1 MIVSTIVEPEGCVN
15 GNVAVVIAGRP
26 AWNPSGV
33 PAACTRRSTS
43 AGTPGELISL
53 LATTLASK
61 TARSTSAAGPRPFPL
76 DHPVYQGET
85 VDAHAGTG
93 MLPSAMPS
101 ASLSSRFAH
110 RSNPSYRW
118 QSAFMSAP
126 VDISINCLKVP
137 RWSASDTG
145 SAPSPPPWAR
155 TCVTW
160 VSMVTASRRPRPYGG
175 VRPGP
180 WLSGESAEKPVG
192 APPPSRPRACSAP
205 HPQAHGDPC
214 PLRSLRAV
222 RRLPRM
228 VIPRSLSCSGT
239 SGDRG
244 LVMNETPPPIRIGPS
259 VSVL

>member
-101 ASLSSRFAH
+101 ASLSSRCAH
-110 RSNPSYRW
+110 RYNPAYRW

-137 RWSASDTG
+137 RWSASDT
-145 SAPSPPPWAR
+145 SSTPSPPPWAR

-175 VRPGP
+175 VPPGP

-192 APPPSRPRACSAP
+192 APPPHGRGPARLRTIRLIVILALAALFVPLAACHAGSSRVPARAP
-205 HPQAHGDPC
+205 
-214 PLRSLRAV
+214 
-222 RRLPRM
+222 
-228 VIPRSLSCSGT
+228 I
-239 SGDRG
+239 
-244 LVMNETPPPIRIGPS
+244 PIRIGPS